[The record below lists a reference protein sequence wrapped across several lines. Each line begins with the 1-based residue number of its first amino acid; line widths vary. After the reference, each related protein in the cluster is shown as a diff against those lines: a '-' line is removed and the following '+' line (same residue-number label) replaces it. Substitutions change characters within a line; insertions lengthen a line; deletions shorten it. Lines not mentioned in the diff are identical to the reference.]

1 MSPLN
6 TTPTL
11 ENLKTFLARLARQE
25 VKLWLDGD
33 RLRCSGP
40 EEVLTDALNAQLKER
55 KPEIIAFLQQIQG
68 VQDNAQK
75 APAIEPAE
83 RPDNIPLS
91 FAQQRLWFLHQ
102 MQPDSAVYN
111 LPLAIKVNGLLDID
125 ALNQSLNQIIARH
138 EILRTRFVTV
148 SGQPVQQIEESI
160 FFEIEQI
167 NLQTHS
173 DQENAVKQAAID
185 AAKTSFDLSKD
196 QLLRVTLLK
205 LNDSNSIIL
214 FTVHHVIADA
224 WSQEILIQELA
235 AFYRAALMGKS
246 APLTPLPVQYA
257 DFAIWQQNWLQG
269 DTLTA
274 QLDYWREQ
282 LDVNQS
288 VLQLPTDYPRARVQ
302 TYQGQVEQFS
312 LSKELSDQL
321 RAIGQQQ
328 SATLFMTLLAAF
340 KVLLYRY
347 TGQTDVVVGTPVA
360 NRHRAEVEGL
370 IGLFVNTLVLR
381 SQIAPKAYFK
391 NLLEQIKS
399 TTWAAYDH
407 QDLPF
412 EKLVEA
418 LQPERD
424 LSYSPLFQV
433 KFRLENHPQASIA
446 LPGLTFE
453 RLPQAV
459 TTAKLDLSV
468 DLYETAEGI
477 VGGFEYNSDL
487 FKPETIQRMVS
498 HFKELLS
505 SIAAAPE
512 APISELPI
520 LTVAEQRQQL
530 VDWNDTQKDY
540 RQDCCFHHL
549 FEEQVVRS
557 PEAIALLFDSGS
569 QNNATTQLTY
579 SELNRRSNQLAHHLQ
594 SLGVGPET
602 IVGICVERSPDMI
615 IALLAVLKA
624 GGAYLPLDSTY
635 PADRLVYMLDDA
647 QVPILLSLSH
657 LAIKEAT
664 AAQGI
669 NLDTDWPANQV
680 ETNPD
685 SRTTPD
691 NLAYLIYTS
700 GSTGKPKGVLVRHGG
715 LVNLTE
721 DKIRVCDV
729 RSGDCILQF
738 FSFSFDAS
746 IPEIIMA
753 LASGSKLLLA
763 PATELLPGPGLSDL
777 IERHQVTHIT
787 ITPSA
792 LSSVPYRDFPK
803 LRMVLVGGEA
813 PAPDLIETWSQNR
826 IFINA
831 YGPTETTVNASMVPC
846 GNGHPVTPTLLPS
859 TNKQLYILDDNLQLL
874 PVGVVGELHIG
885 GVGIA
890 KGYLNRPELTAERFI
905 TNPFSDASTLYKTGD
920 LATYLPDGRIKLLGR
935 IDTQTKIRGFR
946 IELGEVERIL
956 QSHLH
961 IKTTLVT
968 VREDTP
974 GDKRLVAYGI
984 PEDASKQEKATP
996 AEIRQFVAETLPQYM
1011 VPSVF
1016 MWLPALPLTPNGK
1029 VNMKALPAPTA
1040 VSSQP
1045 QVAARNDAEKSLAQ
1059 IFSQVL
1065 SVESVGIYDD
1075 FFELGGHSL
1084 LATQLVAQLLNVFEV
1099 EITVIDLFEATTVA
1113 ALAQRIEQKQRL
1125 AQMQMP
1131 VSSDEEREEI
1141 AL

>member
-11 ENLKTFLARLARQE
+11 ENLETFLARLARQE
-25 VKLWLDGD
+25 VKLWLDGE

-55 KPEIIAFLQQIQG
+55 KSEIIAFLQQTQG
-68 VQDNAQK
+68 VQENAQK
-75 APAIEPAE
+75 TPTIEPAE

-160 FFEIEQI
+160 SFEIEQI
-167 NLQTHS
+167 NIQTHP
-173 DQENAVKQAAID
+173 DKENAVKQAAID

-246 APLTPLPVQYA
+246 EPLTPLPVQYA

-302 TYQGQVEQFS
+302 TYQGKVEQFS

-328 SATLFMTLLAAF
+328 SATLFMTLLTTF
-340 KVLLYRY
+340 RVLLYRY

-381 SQIAPKAYFK
+381 SQIAPKANFTA
-391 NLLEQIKS
+391 LLEQIKS

-424 LSYSPLFQV
+424 LSYSPLYQV
-433 KFRLENHPQASIA
+433 KIRLENQPQASIA

-487 FKPETIQRMVS
+487 FKPETIQRIVS

-512 APISELPI
+512 APIAELPM
-520 LTVAEQRQQL
+520 LTAAEQRQQL
-530 VDWNDTQKDY
+530 IDWNDTQKDY

-569 QNNATTQLTY
+569 QNNTTTQLTY

-615 IALLAVLKA
+615 IALLAVLNA
-624 GGAYLPLDSTY
+624 DGAYLPLDPTY
-635 PADRLVYMLDDA
+635 PADRLAYMLDDA
-647 QVPILLSLSH
+647 QVPILLSQSH
-657 LAIKEAT
+657 LPIKADT
-664 AAQGI
+664 AAQRI

-763 PATELLPGPGLSDL
+763 PATELIPGPGLS
-777 IERHQVTHIT
+777 H
-787 ITPSA
+787 
-792 LSSVPYRDFPK
+792 
-803 LRMVLVGGEA
+803 
-813 PAPDLIETWSQNR
+813 
-826 IFINA
+826 
-831 YGPTETTVNASMVPC
+831 
-846 GNGHPVTPTLLPS
+846 
-859 TNKQLYILDDNLQLL
+859 
-874 PVGVVGELHIG
+874 
-885 GVGIA
+885 
-890 KGYLNRPELTAERFI
+890 
-905 TNPFSDASTLYKTGD
+905 
-920 LATYLPDGRIKLLGR
+920 
-935 IDTQTKIRGFR
+935 
-946 IELGEVERIL
+946 
-956 QSHLH
+956 
-961 IKTTLVT
+961 
-968 VREDTP
+968 
-974 GDKRLVAYGI
+974 
-984 PEDASKQEKATP
+984 
-996 AEIRQFVAETLPQYM
+996 
-1011 VPSVF
+1011 
-1016 MWLPALPLTPNGK
+1016 
-1029 VNMKALPAPTA
+1029 
-1040 VSSQP
+1040 
-1045 QVAARNDAEKSLAQ
+1045 
-1059 IFSQVL
+1059 
-1065 SVESVGIYDD
+1065 
-1075 FFELGGHSL
+1075 
-1084 LATQLVAQLLNVFEV
+1084 
-1099 EITVIDLFEATTVA
+1099 
-1113 ALAQRIEQKQRL
+1113 
-1125 AQMQMP
+1125 
-1131 VSSDEEREEI
+1131 
-1141 AL
+1141 